1 MDEVADARRA
11 VARAVV
17 IAGVGVTLVGA
28 FLPWIVPDPPL
39 VEVPVSSRPGTEAD
53 GSVTLALAYVALGAM
68 TVRHR
73 ARIRMAVV
81 SACGVG
87 IAAVGIAYVVD
98 LAYGY
103 EILPAEGPIE
113 SVGRAISDP
122 GTGVYV
128 TVLGGLLVLAG
139 GIAGFL
145 GR

>member
-1 MDEVADARRA
+1 MEVVADARRA

-17 IAGVGVTLVGA
+17 LAGVGVTLVGA

-39 VEVPVSSRPGTEAD
+39 LEVPVSSRPGTEAD
-53 GSVTLALAYVALGAM
+53 GHVTLALAYVALGAM
-68 TVRHR
+68 TVHRR

-87 IAAVGIAYVVD
+87 ITAVGVAYVAD
-98 LAYGY
+98 LAYDY
-103 EILPAEGPIE
+103 EILPTDGPIE
-113 SVGRAISDP
+113 SVGRVISDP

-139 GIAGFL
+139 GLAGFL